1 MDKPNVH
8 LFHCYA
14 EPLFCNCE
22 ICQDC
27 NQFCGVYSDR
37 IQIVFSALLL
47 NFKHI
52 KTRMVMPV
60 DITYMTSYEFL
71 KQINRHHEQITTT
84 TESYIYQMYHYPKD
98 CFVRVYSMIFHIRA
112 YALKHVS
119 LNQANQTIFVHP
131 RKKTKCWRDGNKN
144 KEKYFYHT
152 FSRTN
157 WCCNH
162 KIVLLIF
169 THISNIPEFYD

>member
-1 MDKPNVH
+1 MIKSGINDKMDKSNVH
-8 LFHCYA
+8 MFHCYT

-37 IQIVFSALLL
+37 IQIVFSALLY

-52 KTRMVMPV
+52 KTRMVMLV

-71 KQINRHHEQITTT
+71 KQISRHREQITTT
-84 TESYIYQMYHYPKD
+84 ECIYQMYHYPKD
-98 CFVRVYSMIFHIRA
+98 CFVRLYSMIFHIRA

-119 LNQANQTIFVHP
+119 LNQANQTIFVHL
-131 RKKTKCWRDGNKN
+131 RKKDKMFET
-144 KEKYFYHT
+144 
-152 FSRTN
+152 
-157 WCCNH
+157 
-162 KIVLLIF
+162 L
-169 THISNIPEFYD
+169 

>member
-1 MDKPNVH
+1 MIKSGINDKMDKPNVH
-8 LFHCYA
+8 MFHCYA

-37 IQIVFSALLL
+37 IQIVFSALLH

-71 KQINRHHEQITTT
+71 KQINRHHQQKNRERKSVNSFSHYGEKKQHSSIEDRQI
-84 TESYIYQMYHYPKD
+84 
-98 CFVRVYSMIFHIRA
+98 
-112 YALKHVS
+112 
-119 LNQANQTIFVHP
+119 
-131 RKKTKCWRDGNKN
+131 
-144 KEKYFYHT
+144 
-152 FSRTN
+152 
-157 WCCNH
+157 
-162 KIVLLIF
+162 IV
-169 THISNIPEFYD
+169 E

>member
-1 MDKPNVH
+1 MIKCGINDKMNKPNVH
-8 LFHCYA
+8 MFHCYA

-27 NQFCGVYSDR
+27 NQFCGVYSYR
-37 IQIVFSALLL
+37 LQIVFCALLH

-84 TESYIYQMYHYPKD
+84 TEFILIY
-98 CFVRVYSMIFHIRA
+98 A
-112 YALKHVS
+112 
-119 LNQANQTIFVHP
+119 
-131 RKKTKCWRDGNKN
+131 KCIIIP
-144 KEKYFYHT
+144 
-152 FSRTN
+152 
-157 WCCNH
+157 
-162 KIVLLIF
+162 KIVLCGFIQ
-169 THISNIPEFYD
+169 

>member
-1 MDKPNVH
+1 MIKSGINDKMNKPNVH
-8 LFHCYA
+8 IFHCYA

-27 NQFCGVYSDR
+27 NQFCGVYSYR
-37 IQIVFSALLL
+37 LQIVFSALLH

-84 TESYIYQMYHYPKD
+84 TEFITKP
-98 CFVRVYSMIFHIRA
+98 IRPF
-112 YALKHVS
+112 LSIQEKRQNVEGMGIRIKKSTFIIHF
-119 LNQANQTIFVHP
+119 LGQTDAVI
-131 RKKTKCWRDGNKN
+131 TK
-144 KEKYFYHT
+144 
-152 FSRTN
+152 
-157 WCCNH
+157 
-162 KIVLLIF
+162 
-169 THISNIPEFYD
+169 

>member
-1 MDKPNVH
+1 MIKSGINDKMDKPNVH
-8 LFHCYA
+8 MFHCYA

-37 IQIVFSALLL
+37 IQIVFSALLH

-119 LNQANQTIFVHP
+119 LNQANQTIFVHL
-131 RKKTKCWRDGNKN
+131 RKKTKCLSNKN
-144 KEKYFYHT
+144 EYYEQHLYYT
-152 FSRTN
+152 FSWTN
-157 WCCNH
+157 
-162 KIVLLIF
+162 
-169 THISNIPEFYD
+169 